1 MAYSC
6 ALNLNIYCKH
16 LRSLVFSFQG
26 LQNRVSYCFVPL
38 ELVLGR
44 FHGLD
49 IPDQDFHGSMSV
61 IRFLGVFKVN
71 MKYSLWVENIGV
83 ICILLFM
90 TMFLEKLRRWSDTGR
105 VNSRGWDFWIVVE
118 LREEHTPP
126 GRKERWKERTGHA
139 PSPFATNPMTTLP

>member
-1 MAYSC
+1 M
-6 ALNLNIYCKH
+6 
-16 LRSLVFSFQG
+16 
-26 LQNRVSYCFVPL
+26 SYCFAPL

-83 ICILLFM
+83 ICIILFM

-105 VNSRGWDFWIVVE
+105 VNSRG
-118 LREEHTPP
+118 
-126 GRKERWKERTGHA
+126 
-139 PSPFATNPMTTLP
+139 